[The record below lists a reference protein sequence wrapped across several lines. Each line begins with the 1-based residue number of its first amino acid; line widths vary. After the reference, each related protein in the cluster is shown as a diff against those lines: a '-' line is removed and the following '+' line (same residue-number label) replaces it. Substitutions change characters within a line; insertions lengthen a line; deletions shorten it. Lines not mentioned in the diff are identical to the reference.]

1 MPDQCI
7 VCAEDVR
14 PRQHG
19 IMCDSCQL
27 WQHRLRTCGTGK
39 RFFYILFYD
48 KSVMGAF
55 QNNEVRMLF
64 FSFE

>member
-7 VCAEDVR
+7 VCAEVVR

-27 WQHRLRTCGTGK
+27 WQHRTCGTGK
-39 RFFYILFYD
+39 TFFYILFYD

-55 QNNEVRMLF
+55 ENNEVMLL

>member
-7 VCAEDVR
+7 VCAKVVR

-19 IMCDSCQL
+19 IMCDFCEL
-27 WQHRLRTCGTGK
+27 WQHRTCGTGK

-48 KSVMGAF
+48 ESVMSGKWS
-55 QNNEVRMLF
+55 NF
-64 FSFE
+64 FFFPQ